1 MCGIL
6 GGTERNWNYED
17 GIKSILH
24 RGPDGNQIKKYSCVC
39 MAFCRLA
46 IQDLSQAAMQPMS
59 SADDKVHIVFNG
71 EIYGYQEL
79 KKQLSQEYAFRT
91 TSDTE
96 VILNAYL
103 KYGQDFVKR
112 IDGIFAIVIYDE
124 RIQKL
129 MIYRDRIGVKPFY
142 YYYDGKDFAFASELK
157 ALEKTINDRKLNVD
171 FTALY
176 DYLFYQYI
184 PEPKSLY
191 KNVYKLRPATMI
203 IFDLSTRKIE
213 NVKRYWRL
221 HVNTAAGRKRKREDV
236 TEELRFLLSKTI
248 KEQMISDVP
257 LGIFLSGGIDSSIVS
272 YEAGQLNPDIQAF
285 SIGFEETERD
295 ESFLARKFC
304 EMNHIDLFCKTMK
317 SSDFR
322 ELKGCMASWYDE
334 PFGDDSAFPTY
345 LVSRLAREKCT
356 VVLTGDGGDEVFG
369 GYARYKSIQLLGE
382 KIPGEEV
389 WKKYGSS
396 GETTE
401 LLRKRWRIPKSYDPY
416 WHYRKYYVED
426 LPTYTRMRYLDLKTY
441 LPEAVLTKVDRAS
454 MAVSLEARVPFLAQ
468 RIVEFGFSLSQEE
481 YLSDGELK
489 GCLKDAYKEVIPQEI
504 MFGIK
509 KGFGLPSN
517 YLWKEKKEDNLYI
530 GLLKTQW
537 NSLFMMKN
545 RTICSNKRG

>member
-6 GGTERNWNYED
+6 GGTKRNWDYA
-17 GIKSILH
+17 GGLKSILH
-24 RGPDGNQIKKYSCVC
+24 RGPDGNQIREYRSVC
-39 MAFCRLA
+39 LAFCRLA

-59 SADDKVHIVFNG
+59 SADDTVHIVFNG

-79 KKQLSQEYAFRT
+79 KKQLAREYVFRT

-103 KYGQDFVKR
+103 KYGQDFVKK

-129 MIYRDRIGVKPFY
+129 LIYRDRIGVKPFY
-142 YYYDGKDFAFASELK
+142 YYYDGRDFAFASELK
-157 ALEKTINDRKLNVD
+157 ALEKTVNDRKLDID

-191 KNVYKLRPATMI
+191 RNVYKLRPATMMV
-203 IFDLSTRKIE
+203 FDLGTHRIE
-213 NVKRYWRL
+213 NVERYWRL
-221 HVNTAAGRKRKREDV
+221 RVNTAAGRKRKREDV
-236 TEELRFLLSKTI
+236 AEELKFLLGKTI

-257 LGIFLSGGIDSSIVS
+257 LGVFLSGGIDSGIVS
-272 YEAGQLNPDIQAF
+272 YEAKRLKPDIQAF
-285 SIGFEETERD
+285 SIGFEEAERD
-295 ESFLARKFC
+295 ESYLAEKFC
-304 EMNHIDLFCKTMK
+304 REAHIALLCRKMK
-317 SSDFR
+317 GGDFR
-322 ELKGCMASWYDE
+322 ELKGRMASWYDE

-345 LVSRLAREKCT
+345 LVSKLAREKCT

-369 GYARYKSIQLLGE
+369 GYDRYKSIRLSGDE
-382 KIPGEEV
+382 VPVEEV
-389 WKKYGSS
+389 WKKYGSA

-401 LLRKRWRIPKSYDPY
+401 RLRKQWKIPRSYDPY
-416 WHYRKYYVED
+416 WHYRKYYVKD
-426 LPTYTRMRYLDLKTY
+426 LPAYTKMRYLDLKTY

-481 YLSDGELK
+481 YLSNGELK
-489 GCLKDAYKEVIPQEI
+489 GCLKDAYREVIPEEI
-504 MFGIK
+504 MFGVK
-509 KGFGLPSN
+509 KGFGLPGN
-517 YLWKEKKEDNLYI
+517 YLWRERKEDNLYT

-537 NSLFMMKN
+537 NDLFLLKN
-545 RTICSNKRG
+545 RKIRLRKRN

>member
-6 GGTERNWNYED
+6 GGTERNWNYEE
-17 GIKSILH
+17 GLKSILH
-24 RGPDGNQIKKYSCVC
+24 RGPDGNQIKKYSSVC
-39 MAFCRLA
+39 LAFCRLA

-79 KKQLSQEYAFRT
+79 KKQLSQEYVFRT

-103 KYGQDFVKR
+103 KYGQNFVEK

-129 MIYRDRIGVKPFY
+129 LIYRDRIGVKPFY

-157 ALEKTINDRKLNVD
+157 ALEKTINDRELNVD

-191 KNVYKLRPATMI
+191 KNVYKLRPATMMR
-203 IFDLSTRKIE
+203 FDLSTHKIE
-213 NVKRYWRL
+213 HVERYWRL
-221 HVNTAAGRKRKREDV
+221 HVNATVGRKRKREDV
-236 TEELRFLLSKTI
+236 AEELKFLLNKTI

-257 LGIFLSGGIDSSIVS
+257 LGMFLSGGIDSSIIS
-272 YEAGQLNPDIQAF
+272 YESRRLNSSIQAF

-295 ESFLARKFC
+295 ESFLAQKFC
-304 EMNHIDLFCKTMK
+304 KENHIDLFCRKMK

-322 ELKGCMASWYDE
+322 ELKGRMALWYDE

-345 LVSRLAREKCT
+345 LVSKLAKEKCT

-369 GYARYKSIQLLGE
+369 GYGRYKSIQLLGD
-382 KIPGEEV
+382 KIPIEEV
-389 WKKYGSS
+389 WKKYGST
-396 GETTE
+396 GNTTE
-401 LLRKRWRIPKSYDPY
+401 LLRKRWKISKSYDPY
-416 WHYRKYYVED
+416 WYFRKYYVED

-441 LPEAVLTKVDRAS
+441 LPETVLTKVDRVS

-509 KGFGLPSN
+509 KGFGLPGN

-537 NSLFMMKN
+537 NDLFMLKN
-545 RTICSNKRG
+545 RTICSHKRS

>member
-17 GIKSILH
+17 GLKSILH

-39 MAFCRLA
+39 LAFCRLA

-79 KKQLSQEYAFRT
+79 KRQLSQKYDFHT

-103 KYGQDFVKR
+103 EYGQDFVKK

-124 RIQKL
+124 RIRKL
-129 MIYRDRIGVKPFY
+129 FIYRDRIGVKPLY
-142 YYYDGKDFAFASELK
+142 YYYDGRDFAFASELK
-157 ALEKTINDRKLNVD
+157 ALEKTITDRKLNVD

-191 KNVYKLRPATMI
+191 KNVYKLRPATMM
-203 IFDLSTRKIE
+203 IFDLPTRKIE
-213 NVKRYWRL
+213 NVERYWRL
-221 HVNTAAGRKRKREDV
+221 HVNAAAGRKRKREDV
-236 TEELRFLLSKTI
+236 VDELKFLMNKTV

-257 LGIFLSGGIDSSIVS
+257 LGIFLSGGVDSSIVS
-272 YEAGQLNPDIQAF
+272 YEAAQLKPDIQAF

-295 ESFLARKFC
+295 ESFLAQKFC
-304 EMNHIDLFCKTMK
+304 AVHHIDLICKKME

-322 ELKGCMASWYDE
+322 KLKGCMALWYDE

-345 LVSRLAREKCT
+345 LVSKLAKENCT

-369 GYARYKSIQLLGE
+369 GYGRYKSIQLSGE
-382 KIPGEEV
+382 NIPVEEV
-389 WKKYGSS
+389 WKKYVSS

-401 LLRKRWRIPKSYDPY
+401 LLRKRWGIPKSYDPY

-426 LPTYTRMRYLDLKTY
+426 LPAYTRMRYLDLKTY

-481 YLSDGELK
+481 YLTDGELK
-489 GCLKDAYKEVIPQEI
+489 GCLKDAYKEIIPQEI
-504 MFGIK
+504 LFGVK
-509 KGFGLPSN
+509 KGFGLPGN
-517 YLWKEKKEDNLYI
+517 YLWREKKEDNLYT

-537 NSLFMMKN
+537 NDLFMMKN
-545 RTICSNKRG
+545 RAICSRKRS

>member
-6 GGTERNWNYED
+6 GGTKRSWDYTE
-17 GIKSILH
+17 GLKSILH
-24 RGPDGNQIKKYSCVC
+24 RGPDGNQIKKYNLFCL
-39 MAFCRLA
+39 AFCRLA
-46 IQDLSQAAMQPMS
+46 IQDLSQAAMQPMN
-59 SADDKVHIVFNG
+59 SADNKVHIVFNG
-71 EIYGYQEL
+71 EIYGYQKL
-79 KKQLSQEYAFRT
+79 KTQLMEKYDFHT

-103 KYGQDFVKR
+103 EYGQDFVKR

-129 MIYRDRIGVKPFY
+129 LIYRDRIGVKPFY
-142 YYYDGKDFAFASELK
+142 FYYDGKDFAFASELK
-157 ALEKTINDRKLNVD
+157 ALEKTINDRKLNID
-171 FTALY
+171 FSAIY

-191 KNVYKLRPATMI
+191 KNVYKLRPATMM
-203 IFDLSTRKIE
+203 IFDLSTCKIDI
-213 NVKRYWRL
+213 VKRYWHL
-221 HVNTAAGRKRKREDV
+221 HVNATVDRKRKREDV
-236 TEELRFLLSKTI
+236 ADELKVLLKKTI

-272 YEAGQLNPDIQAF
+272 YEAGQLKPDIQAF
-285 SIGFEETERD
+285 SIGFEEAERD
-295 ESFLARKFC
+295 ESFLVQRFC
-304 EMNHIDLFCKTMK
+304 RENHMDLLCKKMK

-345 LVSRLAREKCT
+345 LVSKLAKEKCT

-369 GYARYKSIQLLGE
+369 GYDRYKSMQLSGD
-382 KIPGEEV
+382 KIPVEQV
-389 WKKYGSS
+389 QKKYCPT
-396 GETTE
+396 GEMAE
-401 LLRKRWRIPKSYDPY
+401 VMRKRWKIPKSYDPY

-426 LPTYTRMRYLDLKTY
+426 LPVYTRMRYLDLKTY
-441 LPEAVLTKVDRAS
+441 LSEAVLTKVDRAS
-454 MAVSLEARVPFLAQ
+454 MAVSLEARVPFLAR

-481 YLSDGELK
+481 CLSDGELK

-504 MFGIK
+504 IFGIK
-509 KGFGLPSN
+509 KGFGLPAN
-517 YLWKEKKEDNLYI
+517 YLWKERKEDNLCI

-537 NSLFMMKN
+537 NDLFVLKN
-545 RTICSNKRG
+545 RLNIFI

>member
-6 GGTERNWNYED
+6 GGTKRNWNYAD
-17 GIKSILH
+17 GLKSILH
-24 RGPDGNQIKKYSCVC
+24 RGPDGNQIKKYNSVC
-39 MAFCRLA
+39 LAFCRLA

-59 SADDKVHIVFNG
+59 GADEKVHIVFNG
-71 EIYGYQEL
+71 EIYGYQNL
-79 KKQLSQEYAFRT
+79 KEQLSQKYDFRT

-103 KYGQDFVKR
+103 EYGQDFVKR

-129 MIYRDRIGVKPFY
+129 LIYRDRIGVKPFY
-142 YYYDGKDFAFASELK
+142 YYYDGEDFAFASELK
-157 ALEKTINDRKLNVD
+157 ALESIIDDRKLHID

-191 KNVYKLRPATMI
+191 KNVYKLRPATMMT
-203 IFDLSTRKIE
+203 FDLSANKIE
-213 NVKRYWRL
+213 DVKRYWSL
-221 HVNTAAGRKRKREDV
+221 HVNVTVARKRKREDI
-236 TEELRFLLSKTI
+236 TEELRFLLKKTV

-272 YEAGQLNPDIQAF
+272 YEAKQFNPDIQAF

-295 ESFLARKFC
+295 ESFLVQRFC
-304 EMNHIDLFCKTMK
+304 QENHIDLLGKQMK
-317 SSDFR
+317 SRDFR

-334 PFGDDSAFPTY
+334 PFGDESAFPTY
-345 LVSRLAREKCT
+345 LVSKLAKEKCT

-369 GYARYKSIQLLGE
+369 GYARYKSIQLLGD
-382 KIPGEEV
+382 KLPVEEV
-389 WKKYGSS
+389 QKKYCPT
-396 GETTE
+396 GETAE
-401 LLRKRWRIPKSYDPY
+401 ILRKRWKIPKAYDPY

-426 LPTYTRMRYLDLKTY
+426 LPVYTRMRYLDLKTY
-441 LPEAVLTKVDRAS
+441 LSEAVLTKVDRAS

-481 YLSDGELK
+481 CLSDGELK

-504 MFGIK
+504 MYGTK
-509 KGFGLPSN
+509 KGFGLPGN
-517 YLWKEKKEDNLYI
+517 YLWRERKEDNLYI

-537 NSLFMMKN
+537 NDLFNMKN
-545 RTICSNKRG
+545 CKNMFR